1 MLYYDKILKSE
12 GIDEPRTGL
21 DISKECD
28 ICHFYF
34 FRNRNFLY
42 QPYVC
47 NECHDIS
54 LRAITLADI
63 KISLSKVSNTE
74 LLATRHTMSVIIF
87 LNRTVQLINLDLFK

>member
-63 KISLSKVSNTE
+63 KIITVKGLQYRVVSNKTYDE
-74 LLATRHTMSVIIF
+74 CYHF
-87 LNRTVQLINLDLFK
+87 LESNSSTDKSGSF